1 MLARPNCSIRG
12 KSGENGLEWPGW
24 RGRQGQRPEQTGWER
39 LTLQPVYQ
47 KREELTGG
55 KVEIRQ
61 ASLDLSVELL
71 GQEPENMRVFEA
83 PALALLRD
91 PLQMPWRLAGELD
104 VGSEGEQVAQ
114 QVVEEQ
120 VTGTVGEGVNPLAYR
135 GGGRPPGILRL
146 HLAHQPS
153 PTQTRE
159 KIERNHLL
167 KQRDDKMPMGVKKV
181 RKQAMR
187 AATGLAA
194 YSLDAEP
201 VVGFSGERSTLI
213 GAPAD
218 QRTCGLAVRVRTAIW
233 QGKGTAL
240 RQEYCDVFFDGT
252 EKWLYNDHELGTPP
266 LVVRPGSS
274 EPRWE
279 VSSFLLKV
287 SAIIP
292 APVDSVNPGRT
303 CGLRRSRQQRS
314 ITLSRRLTPP
324 SRLSGLII
332 YSGPKWPYPDQS
344 IRPITPR

>member
-1 MLARPNCSIRG
+1 
-12 KSGENGLEWPGW
+12 
-24 RGRQGQRPEQTGWER
+24 
-39 LTLQPVYQ
+39 
-47 KREELTGG
+47 
-55 KVEIRQ
+55 
-61 ASLDLSVELL
+61 
-71 GQEPENMRVFEA
+71 MRVFEA

-344 IRPITPR
+344 IRPITAGTLQTPNETANHVSCQLGKPISPTQPRIYAPEQVSLRKTATSIVPHLRLSSIFSQSSVGPRPATAAGPWEGWPTG